1 MSMGYKMQ
9 EKNVQPPRKLS
20 FEESLLENVISKEI
34 CSGCGACILVC
45 PFGCF
50 EYAEEQPNLVKKCEI
65 CGICPK
71 VCPRYDFSQQGLE
84 KLVFER
90 ERKPEEE
97 FGVYRR
103 LIVAQASDVNIRQGC
118 QDGGVV
124 STLLTLALKNEMID
138 AAVAS
143 ATIKEKPL
151 FPIPRLAS
159 TPQEVL
165 ECAGTRYTYSP
176 NLLVLQEAVK
186 QKKKSLAFVGTPCQI
201 QAVRKVEAVPLKKYS
216 SMLGFSIGLMC
227 TESFT
232 YEGLIKKHIQG
243 KLGLNP
249 EEIKKINIKGKVL
262 VTTKSG
268 EIKAIPLSEAKQYT
282 RKGCVPCTDFSA
294 ELADISTGGLGLSDW
309 TFTVIRTKKG
319 EEIFDSAERAGAL
332 RTRPVEKEKASLDL
346 LVKLSKR
353 KRRTV

>member
-1 MSMGYKMQ
+1 MSMGNKMQ
-9 EKNVQPPRKLS
+9 EKNVQPRKLS
-20 FEESLLENVISKEI
+20 FEESLQENVILKEI
-34 CSGCGACILVC
+34 CAGCGACILVC
-45 PFGCF
+45 PFTCL
-50 EYAEEQPNLVKKCEI
+50 EYTEEKPLLVKKCEI

-71 VCPRYDFSQQGLE
+71 VCPRYDFSQQALE

-90 ERKPEEE
+90 ERTPDEM

-103 LIVAQASDVNIRQGC
+103 LVIAQASDNNIFQSC

-124 STLLTLALKNEMID
+124 SALLTFAFKSGMID
-138 AAVAS
+138 AAVVS
-143 ATIKEKPL
+143 GISREKPL

-159 TPQEVL
+159 TPQEIL

-176 NLLVLQEAVK
+176 NLLALQEAVK
-186 QKKKSLAFVGTPCQI
+186 FKKKSLAFVGTPCQI

-216 SMLGFSIGLMC
+216 SMLRFTIGLMC

-232 YEGLIKKHIQG
+232 YEGLMQNHIQG
-243 KLGLNP
+243 KLGVNL

-262 VTTKSG
+262 VTMKSG
-268 EIKAIPLSEAKQYT
+268 EVKAFSLAEAKQYT

-294 ELADISTGGLGLSDW
+294 ELADISTGGLGLSNW

-319 EEIFDSAERAGAL
+319 EEIFDKAEKAGAL
-332 RTRPVEKEKASLDL
+332 QTRPVEEEKAALDL
-346 LVKLSKR
+346 LIKLSKR
-353 KRRTV
+353 KKKTA

>member
-1 MSMGYKMQ
+1 LKKRGKNMST
-9 EKNVQPPRKLS
+9 PKLS
-20 FEESLLENVISKEI
+20 YEESLQEKVVLNEI
-34 CSGCGACILVC
+34 CAGCGACILVC
-45 PFGCF
+45 PFTCL
-50 EYAEEQPNLVKKCEI
+50 EYGAEEEPRLVKKCEI

-71 VCPRYDFSQQGLE
+71 VCPRYDFSQQALE

-103 LIVAQASDVNIRQGC
+103 LVVAQASDDNIRKGC

-124 STLLTLALKNEMID
+124 SALLTFALNNGFID
-138 AAVAS
+138 GAMVS
-143 ATIKEKPL
+143 ATSREKPL
-151 FPIPRLAS
+151 FPVPRVAS

-176 NLLVLQEAVK
+176 NLLALQEAVRL
-186 QKKKSLAFVGTPCQI
+186 KKKSLAFVGTPCQI

-216 SMLGFSIGLMC
+216 SMLKFTVGLMC

-232 YEGLIKKHIQG
+232 YEGLIQKHIQG
-243 KLGLNP
+243 KLGVNL
-249 EEIKKINIKGKVL
+249 EDIRKINIKGKVL

-268 EIKAIPLSEAKQYT
+268 EVKTIPLAEAKQYT
-282 RKGCVPCTDFSA
+282 RKGCLPCTDFSA
-294 ELADISTGGLGLSDW
+294 ELADISTGGLGLSEW

-332 RTRPVEKEKASLDL
+332 RTRPVEEERAALDL
-346 LVKLSKR
+346 LIKLSKR
-353 KRRTV
+353 KRKSV